1 MPLSNADEYLH
12 LPPPGSDALWSD
24 NFWFSVCDRE
34 ADVYG
39 INHIHASLSHGYV
52 RASAFYVIDGVPVQ
66 WASRQPLGAELEFS
80 ALGDGRVSFSVEE
93 PFARYRWQ
101 LDAPRFGFD
110 LTFEDRFGVF
120 DYNDC
125 FGGNPLGAYE
135 GYGGHY
141 EQALVCRG
149 RARDPGRASGGGAP
163 GGAELVA
170 PGPLLDPSVRAAR
183 SLGRAPPPHPG

>member
-1 MPLSNADEYLH
+1 MTLSDADEQLH
-12 LPPPGSDALWSD
+12 NPPPDSDALWSD

-39 INHIHASLSHGYV
+39 INHIHASLSHGYL

-66 WASRQPLGAELEFS
+66 WASRQPLDPDPQFV
-80 ALGDGRVSFSVEE
+80 ALGDGRLSYTVEE

-125 FGGNPLGAYE
+125 LGGNPLGAYE

-141 EQALVCRG
+141 GAGSGVPG
-149 RARDPGRASGGGAP
+149 RAGDPGRPPSGAAP
-163 GGAELVA
+163 GHRELVA

-183 SLGRAPPPHPG
+183 SLGRAPSPHPG

>member
-1 MPLSNADEYLH
+1 MPLSNSDEYLH
-12 LPPPGSDALWSD
+12 TPPPGSNALWSD

-52 RASAFYVIDGVPVQ
+52 RASAFYVIDGVAVQ
-66 WASRQPLGAELEFS
+66 WASRQPLDADLEFS
-80 ALGDGRVSFSVEE
+80 VLGDGRVSYSVEE

-125 FGGNPLGAYE
+125 FGGQSAGGLRGLWRALRAGA
-135 GYGGHY
+135 G
-141 EQALVCRG
+141 VPG
-149 RARDPGRASGGGAP
+149 RVGDPGWSSGRGAP
-163 GGAELVA
+163 GGRELVA
-170 PGPLLDPSVRAAR
+170 PGSLLDPSV
-183 SLGRAPPPHPG
+183 